1 MAKTT
6 APAKDTF
13 VRNPV
18 VGLREENQDGA
29 LLFNAD
35 TNQTHVINA
44 TGLFIWRRCDGA
56 SDVPAIV
63 AAIEQAFEDVPQAE
77 VTAEVE
83 AFIASMRAIG
93 FLVAPEAKA

>member
-6 APAKDTF
+6 APAKDMF

-44 TGLFIWRRCDGA
+44 TGLFIWRLCDGA